1 MLTVTRSNQR
11 QVKVISG
18 VRHITEKPGKY
29 KTGVFHM
36 NGTSFEC
43 DFQCIYDYF
52 NPDTLKDSFFL
63 DNPCK
68 WRQLMAEPR
77 TSMTAVE

>member
-1 MLTVTRSNQR
+1 
-11 QVKVISG
+11 
-18 VRHITEKPGKY
+18 
-29 KTGVFHM
+29 M

-77 TSMTAVE
+77 TSVTAVE